1 MRSGTIAFLF
11 GILLFQYL
19 PGLPDPYLI
28 QFLPVLLVLAVRPGL
43 RLPALLGCGFLW
55 ALFRAALILA
65 HPLPID
71 LEGKNLRIDGVITS
85 VPVRDG
91 IKTQFLFET
100 NDILGYGRT
109 WHSPGLIRLNWYGNV
124 PRLRPGERWLLTVRL
139 KRPHGFM
146 NPGSFDY
153 ERWLFQQ
160 GIVATGY
167 VRDAHANQMI
177 DRSERHLIATARQ
190 HAQDRIDEALD
201 GTPFVGIVKALAIG
215 MRADIPDEQWRVL
228 RTTGT
233 AHLMAISGLHIGL
246 IAGIA
251 FLLMRILWPLSGTP
265 ALFIAAPT
273 CAAIGAILAALGYA
287 ALAGFSIPTQRAL
300 VMVVVTMLGILS
312 RRNIPIS
319 VSLAWALMLVLL
331 LDPFAVLSPGFWL
344 SFGAVAAILWGMS
357 ARLGM
362 RNAWWKWGRVHW
374 VVTLGIV
381 PLTMVFF
388 QQHPLLSPFANFF
401 AVPWTGLVV
410 VPLTLVGT
418 GLAFVSPQI
427 GAMVLGCAE
436 SAVSLV
442 WPLLSGIADLDLV
455 YTGLATPPLWTI
467 GASAVGVALMLL
479 PKGMPVRWLGA
490 IWLLPLFLVSPARPS
505 EGEVWFTLLDVGQG
519 LAAVVRTRQ
528 HTLLYDSG
536 PRYSTTFDAGRA
548 VVAPYL
554 HRQGLH
560 AVNVLVVSHGDNDHV
575 GGINGLLES
584 VKVER
589 IVGNGVDTALSM
601 TPCQAGMRW
610 HWDGIDF
617 EILHP
622 GTQLYYRRNDGSCV
636 LRVSGPGGTVLLPGD
651 IEQEAETQL
660 IDRYAGELAVD
671 VLVAPHHGSKTS
683 STGEFL
689 EATRP
694 RYALFPVGYRNRF
707 RFPHAEVVQ
716 RYIDRGTVV
725 LSSACHGAISF
736 KIAPGHPL
744 SPELHRD
751 LGRRFWHQPS
761 ERL

>member
-1 MRSGTIAFLF
+1 MRSGTIAFLL
-11 GILLFQYL
+11 GILLFQHL
-19 PGLPDPYLI
+19 SGLPDPYLI
-28 QFLPVLLVLAVRPGL
+28 QILPLLLVLSVRPGF

-65 HPLPID
+65 HPLPVD
-71 LEGKNLRIDGVITS
+71 LEGKDLSVDGVIAS
-85 VPVRDG
+85 VPVRVG
-91 IKTQFLFET
+91 VKTQFVLKT
-100 NDILGYGRT
+100 NDVLGLSTAWR
-109 WHSPGLIRLNWYGNV
+109 SPGRIRLNWYGDV
-124 PRLRPGERWLLTVRL
+124 PQLRPGERWLLTVRL

-167 VRDAHANQMI
+167 VRDADANRMI
-177 DRSERHLIATARQ
+177 SVSEGLLIATARQ

-201 GTPFVGIVKALAIG
+201 GTRFVGIIKALAIG
-215 MRADIPDEQWRVL
+215 IRTDISDEQWRIL
-228 RTTGT
+228 RATGT

-251 FLLMRILWPLSGTP
+251 FFLIRMLWPLSGTP
-265 ALFIAAPT
+265 ALFIAAPS

-300 VMVVVTMLGILS
+300 VMVVVTMLGILT
-312 RRNIPIS
+312 RRNIPIT
-319 VSLAWALMLVLL
+319 VSLAWALIVVLL

-344 SFGAVAAILWGMS
+344 SFGAVAVILWGMS
-357 ARLGM
+357 ARLSV
-362 RNAWWKWGRVHW
+362 RNVWWKWGRVHW

-388 QQHPLLSPFANFF
+388 QQHPLLSPCANFF

-418 GLAFVSPQI
+418 GLAFAFPEI
-427 GAMVLGCAE
+427 GAMVLDWGE
-436 SAVSLV
+436 SAVALM

-467 GASAVGVALMLL
+467 GASVVGVALMLL

-490 IWLLPLFLVSPARPS
+490 IWLLPLFLASPSRPS

-519 LAAVVRTRQ
+519 LAAVIRTRE
-528 HTLLYDSG
+528 HTLLYDTG

-554 HRQGLH
+554 HQQGIR
-560 AVNVLVVSHGDNDHV
+560 AVNVLIASHGDDDHV
-575 GGINGLLES
+575 GGLNGLLEG
-584 VKVER
+584 VKVDR
-589 IVGNGVDTALSM
+589 IVGNVVATTLPM
-601 TPCQAGMRW
+601 TPCRAGMRW

-622 GTQLYYRRNDGSCV
+622 DAQLYDRRNDGSCV

-651 IEQEAETQL
+651 IEQKAEAQL
-660 IDRYAGELAVD
+660 IDRYGGDLAVD

-683 STGEFL
+683 STGGFL
-689 EATRP
+689 DVTRP

-707 RFPHAEVVQ
+707 HFPHAEVVQ
-716 RYIDRGTVV
+716 SYIDRGIVV
-725 LSSACHGAISF
+725 LSSARHGAISF
-736 KIAPGHPL
+736 RIAPGHPL
-744 SPELHRD
+744 SPKLHRD
-751 LGRRFWHQPS
+751 RGQRFWHQPS